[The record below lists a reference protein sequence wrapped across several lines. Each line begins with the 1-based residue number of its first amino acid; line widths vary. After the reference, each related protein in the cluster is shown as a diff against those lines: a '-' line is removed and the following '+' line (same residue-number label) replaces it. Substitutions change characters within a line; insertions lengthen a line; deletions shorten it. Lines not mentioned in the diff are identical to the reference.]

1 MSVAA
6 ACLQRAGGGKDE
18 LCWGTRGLGRAS
30 WAPFML
36 GPAPLSPHVLL
47 VWGCGPHVGF
57 AAHFLPAAFPA
68 CVLPASAAS

>member
-18 LCWGTRGLGRAS
+18 LCWGLGLG
-30 WAPFML
+30 PGVVGTL
-36 GPAPLSPHVLL
+36 
-47 VWGCGPHVGF
+47 HVGISTPSLPTF
-57 AAHFLPAAFPA
+57 SSCGAVAPTLVSAHFSPAAFPA